1 MKKRNADLWGLRFCP
16 FLLTMDFFNDILVLD
31 RMCLEKGRVTM
42 SKFSVRPLM
51 ISELPMLTK
60 LFHYNDVQAMIDE
73 TAKSIKQG
81 DIDIFG
87 LFKSSKLIGELRAM
101 YQSEEED
108 KVTPEKRAYLYA
120 FRIHE
125 HYQGKGFGKY
135 LAGQVIDRLAEKG
148 YSELTIGVE
157 DDNERAIHIYK
168 QFGFN
173 ELVARKHE
181 EYEGYGYEYN
191 LYLKRL

>member
-1 MKKRNADLWGLRFCP
+1 
-16 FLLTMDFFNDILVLD
+16 
-31 RMCLEKGRVTM
+31 M
-42 SKFSVRPLM
+42 SEFSVRPLA
-51 ISELPMLTK
+51 ISELSMLTK

-73 TAKSIKQG
+73 TAKSIEQG

-87 LFKSSKLIGELRAM
+87 LFKGSKLIGELRVM
-101 YQSEEED
+101 YQSVEED
-108 KVTPEKRAYLYA
+108 KVIPEKRAYLYA
-120 FRIHE
+120 FRVHKND
-125 HYQGKGFGKY
+125 QGKGLGKY

-168 QFGFN
+168 QFGFD
-173 ELVARKHE
+173 ELIARKYE

>member
-1 MKKRNADLWGLRFCP
+1 
-16 FLLTMDFFNDILVLD
+16 
-31 RMCLEKGRVTM
+31 M
-42 SKFSVRPLM
+42 SELSVRPLM

-73 TAKSIKQG
+73 TEQSIEQG
-81 DIDIFG
+81 DIDIYG
-87 LFKSSKLIGELRAM
+87 LFKGSKLIGELHAM
-101 YQSEEED
+101 YKSEESD
-108 KVTPEKRAYLYA
+108 KVIPGKRAYLYA
-120 FRIHE
+120 FRIHKS
-125 HYQGKGFGKY
+125 YQGKGLGKY
-135 LAGQVIDRLAEKG
+135 LASEVIDRLAEKG

-168 QFGFN
+168 QFGFD
-173 ELVARKHE
+173 ELVARKYE

>member
-1 MKKRNADLWGLRFCP
+1 
-16 FLLTMDFFNDILVLD
+16 MDFFNDILVLD
-31 RMCLEKGRVTM
+31 RMCLEMGRVTM

-73 TAKSIKQG
+73 TAQSIEQG

-87 LFKSSKLIGELRAM
+87 LFKGSKLIGELHVM

-108 KVTPEKRAYLYA
+108 KVIPEKRAYLYA
-120 FRIHE
+120 FRVHKND
-125 HYQGKGFGKY
+125 QGKGLGKY

-157 DDNERAIHIYK
+157 DDNERAIHIIDNSGLTNLLPENTRNMRATDTSIICISN
-168 QFGFN
+168 GFDN
-173 ELVARKHE
+173 CKENIWVI
-181 EYEGYGYEYN
+181 
-191 LYLKRL
+191 

>member
-1 MKKRNADLWGLRFCP
+1 MPEL
-16 FLLTMDFFNDILVLD
+16 
-31 RMCLEKGRVTM
+31 
-42 SKFSVRPLM
+42 SVRPLA

-73 TAKSIKQG
+73 TAQSIEQG
-81 DIDIFG
+81 KIDIFG
-87 LFKSSKLIGELRAM
+87 LFKGSKLIGELHVM

-108 KVTPEKRAYLYA
+108 KVIPEKRAYLYA
-120 FRIHE
+120 FRVHKND
-125 HYQGKGFGKY
+125 QGKGLGKY

-168 QFGFN
+168 QFGFD
-173 ELVARKHE
+173 ELIARKYE
-181 EYEGYGYEYN
+181 DSEGYGYEYN